1 MIPSPSS
8 EPSSSQKRQPPE
20 RPARNQTTRG
30 PRSPDPVTDAIRI
43 RLRRVLMR
51 YSARQVAQATGHNHE
66 TVRRYLLAG
75 TLPAEFLYA
84 VCVVYGVCPRY
95 LLLGIGSAGALGEV
109 AILLKTAD
117 ADSTT
122 TGMSSVAKVVVA
134 HASRNSQSQVAEG

>member
-1 MIPSPSS
+1 
-8 EPSSSQKRQPPE
+8 
-20 RPARNQTTRG
+20 
-30 PRSPDPVTDAIRI
+30 
-43 RLRRVLMR
+43 
-51 YSARQVAQATGHNHE
+51 
-66 TVRRYLLAG
+66 VRRYLLAG

-134 HASRNSQSQVAEG
+134 HASRNSQSQAAEG